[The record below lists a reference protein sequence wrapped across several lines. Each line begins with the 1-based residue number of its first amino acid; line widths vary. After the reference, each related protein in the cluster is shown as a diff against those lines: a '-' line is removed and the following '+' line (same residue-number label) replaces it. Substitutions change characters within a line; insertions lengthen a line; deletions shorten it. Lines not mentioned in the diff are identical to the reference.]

1 MKLEEQMEYRK
12 FNGTYVI
19 RLDRGEEI
27 ISSLTEICKKEQICL
42 GTVEA
47 LGASDHVVIGLYD
60 VAARQYHKHS
70 FDGPME
76 ITSLLGSISTK
87 DGEPY
92 LHLHINLCREDM
104 SVIGG
109 HLNECRIS
117 ATCEMIVRQLD
128 GTVERKLDEAVTGL
142 NLYQFL

>member
-1 MKLEEQMEYRK
+1 MDYRQ
-12 FNGTYVI
+12 FADTYVI

-27 ISSLTEICKKEQICL
+27 ISSLTSFCKKEHVIL

-47 LGASDHVVIGLYD
+47 LGAADHVVIGLYD
-60 VAARQYHKHS
+60 VAERLYHKHS

-76 ITSLLGSISTK
+76 ITSLLGNISTK
-87 DGEPY
+87 DGETY

-117 ATCEMIVRQLD
+117 ATCELFVRKLQ
-128 GTVERKLDEAVTGL
+128 GVVERRLDEDATGL
-142 NLYQFL
+142 NLFQFI

>member
-1 MKLEEQMEYRK
+1 MDYRK
-12 FNGTYVI
+12 FQDTYVI

-27 ISSLTEICKKEQICL
+27 VSALTEFCRNEQILL

-47 LGASDHVVIGLYD
+47 LGASDHAVIGLYD
-60 VAARQYHKHS
+60 VGEKQYHRHS

-76 ITSLLGSISTK
+76 ITSLLGSITTK
-87 DGEPY
+87 NGEPY

-117 ATCEMIVRQLD
+117 ATCEMFVRKLE
-128 GTVERKLDEAVTGL
+128 GVVERKLDEDGTGL
-142 NLYQFL
+142 NLFQF